1 VLTMSSIKTISIF
14 KPVMDCPR
22 VVLEPIA
29 DSVKEVYALDQ
40 LYPNHVILDVVIRNG
55 HSTNTLT
62 YRLNNSTVDLGI
74 PAGSGVAYN
83 NIIIWKI
90 EITSDGVPY
99 EIQLFGLKREIIM
112 GR

>member
-1 VLTMSSIKTISIF
+1 MSSLKIISIF
-14 KPVMDCPR
+14 KPVMDYPR
-22 VVLEPIA
+22 DVLDPITG
-29 DSVKEVYALDQ
+29 SSKGVYALDQ
-40 LYPNHVILDVVIRNG
+40 LYPNHVVLDMIIRNG

-62 YRLNNSTVDLGI
+62 FRLNNSTVDLGI
-74 PAGSGVAYN
+74 PAGSGIAYS